1 MHRRLR
7 SAAVLAVLALVVA
20 CIAAPAAADEE
31 ADAGADAG
39 AEAAPPPVVK
49 SCIPADACCKI
60 CDTGKACG
68 KSCISRAKVCHKGR
82 GCACDAASVCP

>member
-20 CIAAPAAADEE
+20 SIAAPAAAEE
-31 ADAGADAG
+31 DAGTGADAG
-39 AEAAPPPVVK
+39 VEAAPPPVAR

-60 CDTGKACG
+60 CDHGQACG
-68 KSCISRAKVCHKGR
+68 KSCISRSKVCHKGR